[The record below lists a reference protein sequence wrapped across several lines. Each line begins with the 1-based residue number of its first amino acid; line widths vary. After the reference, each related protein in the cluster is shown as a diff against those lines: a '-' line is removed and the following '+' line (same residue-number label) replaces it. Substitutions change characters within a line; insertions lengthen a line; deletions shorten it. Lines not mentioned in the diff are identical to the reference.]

1 MPADRCFNLTIQ
13 LFIYLFF
20 GNEFCFLSCMGSLSE
35 GSSLYRCLCSPVSLQ
50 IIINHVAGP
59 QMSQAWPDG
68 NQAAGPEGKS
78 LVLPTLPLLFVWFSL
93 CSASGMSW
101 LGEGYETQS
110 LDPHMLFGLGN

>member
-1 MPADRCFNLTIQ
+1 
-13 LFIYLFF
+13 
-20 GNEFCFLSCMGSLSE
+20 
-35 GSSLYRCLCSPVSLQ
+35 
-50 IIINHVAGP
+50 
-59 QMSQAWPDG
+59 MSQAWPDG